1 MSEMDDVVLQGLYMW
16 VDKVPLSRVK
26 KNIAR
31 DFSDGVMMAELMKH
45 FFPKYVNTH
54 NFTACNS
61 VESKKKN
68 WQLLNWKVF
77 KKLNFELSDDVI
89 ESLALAK
96 PGTIE
101 KVLLLLKTKIEHMVS
116 DERGRAYDCR
126 PESDRFKSSPVRRIS
141 PGKNTRLKKTSSL
154 QMIPRNNSP
163 PPNSTSRH
171 VQNRTAKGSSNH
183 MFSGDHSPA
192 YSGANCDFVTREVF
206 EEKMQECLQ
215 LEETVEILTAKIR
228 RLEHLIRLKDNRI
241 DDLQKALNGPRVK
254 MLK

>member
-1 MSEMDDVVLQGLYMW
+1 MSGLDDIVLQSLYMW

-45 FFPKYVNTH
+45 FFPKFVNTH

-61 VESKKKN
+61 IDSKKKN

-89 ESLALAK
+89 ESLAAAK

-101 KVLLLLKTKIEHMVS
+101 KVLLLLKTKIERMVT
-116 DERGRAYDCR
+116 DESGRVYDCR
-126 PESDRFKSSPVRRIS
+126 PESDRFKTPPRRRIS
-141 PGKNTRLKKTSSL
+141 PGKPRLKKSSSL
-154 QMIPRNNSP
+154 QMIPRNASP
-163 PPNSTSRH
+163 TPAISSRH
-171 VQNRTAKGSSNH
+171 IQNRISQVASGH
-183 MFSGDHSPA
+183 MFAGDHSPA
-192 YSGANCDFVTREVF
+192 FSGVNVDFVTREAF
-206 EEKMQECLQ
+206 EEKMHECLH

-228 RLEHLIRLKDNRI
+228 RLEHLLRLKDNRI
-241 DDLQKALNGPRVK
+241 DDLQKTLGGPRVK
-254 MLK
+254 MIK